1 MRAPESSPGKSTSTS
16 SESYNSYSA
25 ASDHGLGEPY
35 ALVPPTHPHTAA
47 EAPEPQMLEDAWV
60 ESCQGSSSCP
70 AMAGLV
76 PPMVPHRCAG
86 FPAPAPAQPA
96 SVPDRGGSS
105 ARAGRQKD
113 GCTRSY
119 TYGGG
124 SPARQMSG
132 PGQLQLRSNPLADLP
147 VDLQADLRKMQ
158 EEMRAKREKWE
169 QSLTGRML
177 RFSSSSLHR
186 TLTAMSSLSQLAQRR
201 QGRAGDTDT
210 RGSHSSPDL
219 LQRTPCKPPWQYQSP
234 SAGNG
239 HRGTVG
245 VGSTHAPDTS
255 SDGCGR
261 AGTSDRDCEAQ
272 WSGVQGNSGAVSRGD
287 SVIQGRVQPGD
298 DCSNVAGAGVQ
309 ATRGGLEQGSGVP
322 VKGGALD
329 VSCQRSSEVDRCA
342 GHDARTGEC
351 CSSDLGL
358 MQGREGVEAGEGRS
372 PVGNVRSSRS
382 EEPPVSREARQ
393 GVLGLLHADPCFIC
407 ASAML

>member
-1 MRAPESSPGKSTSTS
+1 
-16 SESYNSYSA
+16 
-25 ASDHGLGEPY
+25 
-35 ALVPPTHPHTAA
+35 
-47 EAPEPQMLEDAWV
+47 
-60 ESCQGSSSCP
+60 
-70 AMAGLV
+70 
-76 PPMVPHRCAG
+76 
-86 FPAPAPAQPA
+86 
-96 SVPDRGGSS
+96 
-105 ARAGRQKD
+105 
-113 GCTRSY
+113 
-119 TYGGG
+119 
-124 SPARQMSG
+124 
-132 PGQLQLRSNPLADLP
+132 
-147 VDLQADLRKMQ
+147 
-158 EEMRAKREKWE
+158 
-169 QSLTGRML
+169 
-177 RFSSSSLHR
+177 
-186 TLTAMSSLSQLAQRR
+186 MSSLSQLAQRR

-393 GVLGLLHADPCFIC
+393 VPCSDLVQYWRLRNAVRQRKTGIAGSVLAADTWPGPIKSTAAKAGADAGATYQQGLI
-407 ASAML
+407 